1 MQTDRICDTASCIP
15 ALFVSCLPVL
25 LVLLLLAFALPM
37 SHMIVLTRAAEERD
51 SYMDISIYGKG
62 VRE

>member
-15 ALFVSCLPVL
+15 ALFVSFLPVL

-37 SHMIVLTRAAEERD
+37 SHMIVLTQAEEKRD
-51 SYMDISIYGKG
+51 SYIDISIYGKG